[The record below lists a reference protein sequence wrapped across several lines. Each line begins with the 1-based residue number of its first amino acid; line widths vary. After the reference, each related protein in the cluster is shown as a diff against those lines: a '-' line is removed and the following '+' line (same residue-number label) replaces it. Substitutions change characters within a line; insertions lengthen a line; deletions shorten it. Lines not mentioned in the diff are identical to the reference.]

1 MRSVFKFF
9 GSRAATGRVRV
20 VRQVSAIWDSCRA
33 LLYGGV
39 SLGAVSVRSDSGV
52 RGALSASALPRAAVV
67 CGVAFALWAGA
78 ETVVFAAMGPWQDAV
93 DALCEAFF
101 GPIGV
106 GLSLIAIVMG
116 GVMFAFGEG
125 GSKSQIA
132 GMVFGA
138 GLVLQAPNFLQWLGI
153 AMGVLACGGDVA

>member
-1 MRSVFKFF
+1 ML
-9 GSRAATGRVRV
+9 V
-20 VRQVSAIWDSCRA
+20 V
-33 LLYGGV
+33 
-39 SLGAVSVRSDSGV
+39 
-52 RGALSASALPRAAVV
+52 GALVL
-67 CGVAFALWAGA
+67 ALWASA
-78 ETVVFAAMGPWQDAV
+78 ETVVSAAAGDGPWEQSV
-93 DALCEAFF
+93 NALCNAFF

-138 GLVLQAPNFLQWLGI
+138 GLVLQAPAFLRWLMLTTRG
-153 AMGVLACGGDVA
+153 MLMCGSMV